1 MTASIQNFVYPSAD
15 RPSQIFCQD
24 LFAASSLD
32 LDGGIKCREQV
43 ADERGAVPTEDDLKN
58 IFEKGRAQGYVEGCT
73 AERSGLAA
81 QQLSTVTQNAERAA
95 KSIEEL
101 ESLRSSYLQAMELE
115 VVKLALSIASQIL
128 RREVQLDP
136 LLLTNTVRIA
146 LAQVADKM
154 DVRLRVP
161 ARQADLWSET
171 MKGLPNLNVRPV
183 IIADERLEDGECTLE
198 SDIGSA
204 DLGIRS
210 QLLEISRILLTEP
223 DPLEQMN
230 IEAERRRPAVHA

>member
-1 MTASIQNFVYPSAD
+1 
-15 RPSQIFCQD
+15 
-24 LFAASSLD
+24 
-32 LDGGIKCREQV
+32 
-43 ADERGAVPTEDDLKN
+43 
-58 IFEKGRAQGYVEGCT
+58 
-73 AERSGLAA
+73 
-81 QQLSTVTQNAERAA
+81 
-95 KSIEEL
+95 
-101 ESLRSSYLQAMELE
+101 MEFE
-115 VVKLALSIASQIL
+115 VVKLAHSIASHIL

-146 LAQVADKM
+146 LGQIADKM

-161 ARQADLWSET
+161 AGQADLWSET
-171 MKGLPNLNVRPV
+171 MERLANLNVRPV

-230 IEAERRRPAVHA
+230 IEAERCGPAVHA